1 MIDSHCH
8 LDLAAFDND
17 WLQQIEAAKAKGVTR
32 FLVPGTTEAGWDKQ
46 LAMTQT
52 VAEIDIAFG
61 LHPYF
66 LPDDAE
72 PVLARL
78 DARLKQSTA
87 SLVALGEIGIDASLT
102 TPIQRQQQVFEK
114 QLVMATQ
121 YQLPVILHHR
131 KSHHLLIESLK
142 RCRFQYGGVIHAFS
156 GSLEAAKAYTDLGFC
171 IGVGGTITYPRAQ
184 KTRQT
189 IAQLP
194 IESLLLETDAPDMPM
209 CGRQGERN
217 APVYLPD
224 VCQALA
230 ELKHTSVEDIDEVTS
245 KNYLSVFGR

>member
-17 WLQQIEAAKAKGVTR
+17 WLQQIEAAKAKDVTR

-114 QLVMATQ
+114 QLSMANQ

-142 RCRFQYGGVIHAFS
+142 RCRFQFGGVIHAFS

-171 IGVGGTITYPRAQ
+171 IGVGGTITY
-184 KTRQT
+184 
-189 IAQLP
+189 
-194 IESLLLETDAPDMPM
+194 
-209 CGRQGERN
+209 
-217 APVYLPD
+217 
-224 VCQALA
+224 
-230 ELKHTSVEDIDEVTS
+230 
-245 KNYLSVFGR
+245 